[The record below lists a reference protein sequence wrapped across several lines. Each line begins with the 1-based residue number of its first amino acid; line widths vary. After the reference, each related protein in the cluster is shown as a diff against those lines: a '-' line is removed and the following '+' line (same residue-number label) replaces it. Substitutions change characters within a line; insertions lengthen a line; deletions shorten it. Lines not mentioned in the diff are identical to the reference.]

1 MPLLDHATKWVI
13 GWSVGHR
20 PNTDLALEVLS
31 MAQATLAEVGLTI
44 KGRIIHHDQD
54 SVYTG
59 YRWLRV
65 VLVNHRARISYSE
78 NGAKGNTTMESF
90 FGRFKTENQ
99 SLFHEAMN
107 IWELRRMIAQQID
120 YYNLRRRHS
129 TLGNTAPMDYVNKEG
144 ILPEPALG
152 LAVPST

>member
-1 MPLLDHATKWVI
+1 VTQAALDDV
-13 GWSVGHR
+13 
-20 PNTDLALEVLS
+20 DLTLE
-31 MAQATLAEVGLTI
+31 
-44 KGRIIHHDQD
+44 GRIIHHDQD

-107 IWELRRMIAQQID
+107 IWELKRVITQQID
-120 YYNLRRRHS
+120 YYNQRRRHS
-129 TLGNTAPMDYVNKEG
+129 TCLRANTHRQALGNTAPMNYESQER
-144 ILPEPALG
+144 ILPRLALC
-152 LAVPST
+152 PSTSHRVK